1 MTILGNTESRNGF
14 TFEGWSETE
23 NGDVKYKPGDTFK
36 ITGNVNLYPV
46 WKKIPEYT
54 ITYHLNNGT
63 ISQKSVYKG
72 EATTVN
78 VSDSRTG
85 YEFQGWTTMKEE
97 AVVYKIG
104 DKVEITENMDFYPVW
119 TVDPVDDVPAG
130 PIEPP
135 EPANPSK
142 PSEKGDES
150 EEPTIPSEPSGTVNP
165 PKPSDKDD
173 SPEGPADPSEP
184 SEPATPSEPS
194 QKDEPATDDKTNTSD
209 TDASSDS
216 DGGSGLG
223 LASVAAIAGVTVAV
237 AALMVMIFRRT

>member
-1 MTILGNTESRNGF
+1 MTILDNAESRNGF
-14 TFEGWSETE
+14 TFDGWSETE
-23 NGDVKYKPGDTFK
+23 NGNATYKPGDTFK

-72 EATTVN
+72 EATTVD
-78 VSDSRTG
+78 VSDSRTE
-85 YEFQGWTTMKEE
+85 YEFQGWTTMKEG

-119 TVDPVDDVPAG
+119 TVDPDPGG
-130 PIEPP
+130 PS
-135 EPANPSK
+135 EPADPSK

-150 EEPTIPSEPSGTVNP
+150 EEPTIPSEPSDSVDP
-165 PKPSDKDD
+165 PKPSEKGD

-184 SEPATPSEPS
+184 SEPTTPSEPS
-194 QKDEPATDDKTNTSD
+194 QKDEPATDDETDTSD